1 MKFTAEKN
9 KLSDAIVNAAKASA
23 SKSPN
28 PALEGILVNLK
39 DDIIT
44 VTGYDLEM
52 GIKSMIPVTESFEEG
67 EIVLNAK
74 VFGEMV
80 RKMPSGAPVL
90 VETIDETNVRVKSGT
105 VEFSLVGISGQ
116 EYPNVTELSN
126 DVSFTIKEN
135 VLKSM
140 IRQTAYAIA
149 TNELK
154 PSYMGSKF
162 DIVDNV
168 LNVVSID
175 GMRIARRVEPMVHDD
190 LSFIAPAKT
199 LNELLRILSDENT
212 ETDVLISIDRNQIC
226 VQKNDYMILSRLL
239 EGSFID
245 YMKVMSAP
253 YQQEVIVN
261 VREFAESLDRT
272 LLLVSDRFKNPVMC
286 TFSNNKVEINCK
298 TNIGKINDE
307 IPVKYSGETFTIAFN
322 AKFMIDALK
331 NSECDE
337 VKMLFSG
344 PLAPIKIV
352 PLGEENFTFLVLP
365 IRQKA

>member
-1 MKFTAEKN
+1 MKFTADKN

-28 PALEGILVNLK
+28 PALEGILVNLTEG
-39 DDIIT
+39 IIT

-52 GIKSMIPVTESFEEG
+52 GIKSMIPVTEAFEDG

-74 VFGEMV
+74 VFGEMI
-80 RKMPSGAPVL
+80 RKMPTGKPILIEAGEDCNV
-90 VETIDETNVRVKSGT
+90 TIKSGT
-105 VEFSLVGISGQ
+105 VEFNIVGISGQ

-126 DVSFTIKEN
+126 EVSFTIKEN

-175 GMRIARRVEPMVHDD
+175 GMRIARRIEPIQHEN
-190 LSFIAPAKT
+190 LAFIAPAKT
-199 LNELLRILSDENT
+199 LNELLRTLSDENT
-212 ETDVLISIDRNQIC
+212 DTDVLVSIDKNQIC

-239 EGSFID
+239 EGTFID

-253 YQQEVIVN
+253 HQQEVIVN
-261 VREFAESLDRT
+261 VREMAESLDRT

-286 TFSNNKVEINCK
+286 TFSNNRVEINCK

-307 IPVKYSGETFTIAFN
+307 LSVQYSGEPFTIAFN

-344 PLAPIKIV
+344 SLAPIKIV